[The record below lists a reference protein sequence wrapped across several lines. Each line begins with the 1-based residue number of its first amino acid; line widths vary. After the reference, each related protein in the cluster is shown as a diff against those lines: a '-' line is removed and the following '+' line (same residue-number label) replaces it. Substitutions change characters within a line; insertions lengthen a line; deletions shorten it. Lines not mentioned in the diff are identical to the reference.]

1 MRRRPSPRTRPK
13 VPRAKR
19 QAAAPLA
26 ALLAAVAAL
35 AVWPCAARAQGD
47 SLQAL
52 NEEYERLEREGI
64 KENFIRQLSYT
75 MLQKYLPPGTRFT
88 SGYRSPQKQL
98 DLIVRNARARGI
110 SVPSNV
116 TLEDESSWRPT
127 LMALRATNF
136 TVAAPTTTPHGTE
149 EAVFDLSGPS
159 IEAIRAG
166 LLKAQEAGM
175 IKYRRIIFEPVNNAV
190 HVEVES
196 ISPKL
201 LNELGRFSSAGGGP
215 AAPAPGSP
223 AAPAAA
229 SSEEE
234 QKRGMVAQLR
244 GLHEAEPDP
253 AKRIDYDRST
263 INLLDPSA
271 DSARITELESE
282 IKRHAEEAR
291 ALGASAEQREAVEKV
306 SEALRDDRLK
316 DAEREAAS
324 LVKRFP
330 DFPDARAMFVEIRT
344 RRILVEATRVM
355 ESPSCGDCARAA
367 ALVEAALKL
376 APGHDGARLI
386 KEDVD
391 ACTERCRKRSVAVWA
406 VSLLVLAS
414 LGGGLYFL
422 ALSKNW
428 LPSKAAA
435 ADAARGWVL
444 EVVEGV
450 ERGRVFSLDKESLV
464 VGSKGPPD
472 GEADVVVTDAARR
485 VSRRHCTLLREGGR
499 LYVRDE
505 STNGTKVNGRDAGR
519 GVLTECRAG
528 DSITLGDAAVLLL
541 RRG

>member
-1 MRRRPSPRTRPK
+1 MLTVVLS
-13 VPRAKR
+13 
-19 QAAAPLA
+19 
-26 ALLAAVAAL
+26 AVAAL
-35 AVWPCAARAQGD
+35 AACPAAARAQGD

-52 NEEYERLEREGI
+52 NEEYERLEREGL

-110 SVPSNV
+110 SVPANV

-127 LMALRATNF
+127 FMALRATGF
-136 TVAAPTTTPHGTE
+136 IVAAPTTTPHGTDE
-149 EAVFDLSGPS
+149 SVFDLSGPNLN
-159 IEAIRAG
+159 AIQAG
-166 LLKAQEAGM
+166 LLKAQDAGM
-175 IKYRRIIFEPVNNAV
+175 IKYRRIIFETSNNAV

-201 LNELGRFSSAGGGP
+201 LNELGRFSSTGGGP
-215 AAPAPGSP
+215 NAPSTSAGSP
-223 AAPAAA
+223 PSSSSAP
-229 SSEEE
+229 SEDE
-234 QKRGMVAQLR
+234 QKRGMIAQLR

-253 AKRIDYDRST
+253 DKKIDYDRST
-263 INLLDPSA
+263 VNLLDPAA
-271 DSARITELESE
+271 DSAKISELEDE
-282 IKRHAEEAR
+282 IRRHGEEAR
-291 ALGASAEQREAVEKV
+291 QLGSSAEQREAVERI

-316 DAEREAAS
+316 DAEREAAA

-330 DFPDARAMFVEIRT
+330 DYPDARTMVVEIRT
-344 RRILVEATRVM
+344 RRLVHEAARAM
-355 ESPSCGDCARAA
+355 EAASCGDCARAREY
-367 ALVEAALKL
+367 VEAALKL
-376 APGHDGARLI
+376 SPGHEGAQLL

-391 ACTERCRKRSVAVWA
+391 ACSERCRTRNVAVWA
-406 VSLLVLAS
+406 VSLVVLAS

-428 LPSKAAA
+428 LPSKASARTQ
-435 ADAARGWVL
+435 RGWVL

-450 ERGRVFSLDKESLV
+450 ERGRVFSVEKDAVV
-464 VGSKGPPD
+464 VGSKGPPG
-472 GEADVVVTDAARR
+472 GEADVVVNDAERR

-505 STNGTKVNGRDAGR
+505 STNGTKVNGREAAR
-519 GVLTECRAG
+519 GALTQCRAG

-541 RRG
+541 KQG